1 MTNKQKTL
9 KEVLEEMKQIGI
21 FNGTFD
27 AKHGSWEFMHGVAC
41 VMAYLAE
48 QVSEEYAIEFNEE
61 FTNNFVISVDKANE
75 KSYTQEI
82 EGWTEEDDS
91 FEEWLCCCDGV
102 EII

>member
-27 AKHGSWEFMHGVAC
+27 AVNGSWEFMHGVAC

-75 KSYTQEI
+75 KRYNKSVKR
-82 EGWTEEDDS
+82 GS
-91 FEEWLCCCDGV
+91 
-102 EII
+102 

>member
-9 KEVLEEMKQIGI
+9 EELLNEMRQIGI
-21 FNGTFD
+21 FNGSFD
-27 AKHGSWEFMHGVAC
+27 AKNGSWEFMHGVAC

-75 KSYTQEI
+75 KRYNKSVKR
-82 EGWTEEDDS
+82 GS
-91 FEEWLCCCDGV
+91 
-102 EII
+102 